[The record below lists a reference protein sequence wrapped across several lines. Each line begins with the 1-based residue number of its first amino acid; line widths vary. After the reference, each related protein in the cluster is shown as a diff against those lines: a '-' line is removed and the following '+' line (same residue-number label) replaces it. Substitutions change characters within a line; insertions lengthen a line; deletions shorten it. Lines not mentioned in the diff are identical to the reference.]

1 MNLGL
6 AVAAGLVAGLG
17 LLLIVMG
24 LRRKVERPDEDPVQ
38 SRTRPLLEEF
48 SDRLPL
54 RLGLGIGVAVAVGVL
69 TLWPVA
75 ILLAFLGGFVGPT
88 IAGAKARREAA
99 IARTEAI
106 ASWAE
111 QLRDVIGSAAGL
123 QEAISVTADVAPVE
137 IRDEVRRIRNGLVYG
152 DLPTLLRQFAVRLD
166 DPAADQIVVSL
177 VLAATRT
184 SGNLTE
190 LLTEAAAAARAE
202 ASMRMRTEVAR
213 AQSYADARAATLIVL
228 TMFGMLLIFNSEY
241 LDPYNSFE
249 GQVVLAGVGL
259 LWAFAIQGLAALA
272 RVRRPDRVLAL
283 VEGR

>member
-24 LRRKVERPDEDPVQ
+24 LRRDQDRPDEDPVQ

-54 RLGLGIGVAVAVGVL
+54 RLGLGIGVAVAVGIL